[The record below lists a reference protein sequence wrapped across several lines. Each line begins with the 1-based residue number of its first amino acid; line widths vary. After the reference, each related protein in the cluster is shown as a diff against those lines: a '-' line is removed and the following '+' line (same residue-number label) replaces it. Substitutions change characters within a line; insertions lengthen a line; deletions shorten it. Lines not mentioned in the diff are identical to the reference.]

1 VLTTSVL
8 GWLLLG
14 VLVFWAVGAYN
25 RLVRLRS
32 VALLAFGA
40 LDAQWLRHTEL
51 LSAAVPMPV
60 LVPVTDGPVAAPVEP
75 EPPVPTA
82 LAAASAQL
90 MASLAVARSRPLER
104 DAIAALA
111 AARSVWDMAWTQAL
125 GASRTW
131 SAESEN
137 RPQRVQFLPDLQP
150 NSQAIGQKDGEKW
163 AAAVDLQPAIS
174 KSDWLPG
181 HGEVDR
187 VGAQQRWE
195 LWATQAAAAQS
206 QFNSAI
212 TQHNL
217 AVNQFPAVVLARLF
231 GFRPAGSL

>member
-32 VALLAFGA
+32 AALLAFGA
-40 LDAQWLRHTEL
+40 LDAQWLRHAEL
-51 LSAAVPMPV
+51 LPVALPTPVSGGPAEEPVTPEHVASAA
-60 LVPVTDGPVAAPVEP
+60 LVAA
-75 EPPVPTA
+75 
-82 LAAASAQL
+82 SIQL

-111 AARSVWDMAWTQAL
+111 AARSVWDMAWAQVLGQA
-125 GASRTW
+125 
-131 SAESEN
+131 
-137 RPQRVQFLPDLQP
+137 
-150 NSQAIGQKDGEKW
+150 
-163 AAAVDLQPAIS
+163 
-174 KSDWLPG
+174 
-181 HGEVDR
+181 EVDR
-187 VGAQQRWE
+187 VSAQQRWE
-195 LWATQAAAAQS
+195 LWATQAGAAQS

>member
-1 VLTTSVL
+1 MLTTSVL

-32 VALLAFGA
+32 AALLAFGA

-60 LVPVTDGPVAAPVEP
+60 LVPVAEEPVAAPVEP
-75 EPPVPTA
+75 EPAVPTA

-111 AARSVWDMAWTQAL
+111 AARSVWDMAWAQVQDQGDADKAL
-125 GASRTW
+125 
-131 SAESEN
+131 
-137 RPQRVQFLPDLQP
+137 
-150 NSQAIGQKDGEKW
+150 
-163 AAAVDLQPAIS
+163 
-174 KSDWLPG
+174 
-181 HGEVDR
+181 
-187 VGAQQRWE
+187 AQQRWE

-206 QFNSAI
+206 EFNSVI
-212 TQHNL
+212 CQHNL
-217 AVNQFPAVVLARLF
+217 AVSQFPAVVLARLF

>member
-1 VLTTSVL
+1 MLSMHAIRPTQTWPLWNTEASRQIERL
-8 GWLLLG
+8 ALHGLQG
-14 VLVFWAVGAYN
+14 VC
-25 RLVRLRS
+25 
-32 VALLAFGA
+32 
-40 LDAQWLRHTEL
+40 
-51 LSAAVPMPV
+51 
-60 LVPVTDGPVAAPVEP
+60 
-75 EPPVPTA
+75 
-82 LAAASAQL
+82 
-90 MASLAVARSRPLER
+90 
-104 DAIAALA
+104 
-111 AARSVWDMAWTQAL
+111 
-125 GASRTW
+125 RTW

-150 NSQAIGQKDGEKW
+150 NSQAIGQKAGEKW
-163 AAAVDLQPAIS
+163 AAAADLQPAIS
-174 KSDWLPG
+174 KSDRLPG

>member
-1 VLTTSVL
+1 MLTTSVL

-51 LSAAVPMPV
+51 LSATVPMPV
-60 LVPVTDGPVAAPVEP
+60 LVPVADGPVAAPVEP
-75 EPPVPTA
+75 EPPVSTA

-125 GASRTW
+125 G
-131 SAESEN
+131 
-137 RPQRVQFLPDLQP
+137 
-150 NSQAIGQKDGEKW
+150 
-163 AAAVDLQPAIS
+163 
-174 KSDWLPG
+174 

-217 AVNQFPAVVLARLF
+217 AVNQFPAVGLARLF

>member
-1 VLTTSVL
+1 MLTTSVL

-51 LSAAVPMPV
+51 LSATVPMPV
-60 LVPVTDGPVAAPVEP
+60 LVPVADGPVAAPVEP
-75 EPPVPTA
+75 EPPVPAA

-111 AARSVWDMAWTQAL
+111 AAC
-125 GASRTW
+125 W
-131 SAESEN
+131 SFGDSES
-137 RPQRVQFLPDLQP
+137 
-150 NSQAIGQKDGEKW
+150 
-163 AAAVDLQPAIS
+163 
-174 KSDWLPG
+174 
-181 HGEVDR
+181 
-187 VGAQQRWE
+187 
-195 LWATQAAAAQS
+195 AAQM
-206 QFNSAI
+206 
-212 TQHNL
+212 
-217 AVNQFPAVVLARLF
+217 RLV
-231 GFRPAGSL
+231 P

>member
-1 VLTTSVL
+1 MLTTSVL

-32 VALLAFGA
+32 AALLAFGA

-51 LSAAVPMPV
+51 LSVAVPMPV
-60 LVPVTDGPVAAPVEP
+60 LVPVAEEPVAAPVEP
-75 EPPVPTA
+75 EPAVPTA

-111 AARSVWDMAWTQAL
+111 AARSVWDMAWAQVQDQGDADKAL
-125 GASRTW
+125 
-131 SAESEN
+131 
-137 RPQRVQFLPDLQP
+137 
-150 NSQAIGQKDGEKW
+150 
-163 AAAVDLQPAIS
+163 
-174 KSDWLPG
+174 
-181 HGEVDR
+181 
-187 VGAQQRWE
+187 AQQRWE

-206 QFNSAI
+206 EFNSVI
-212 TQHNL
+212 CQHNL
-217 AVNQFPAVVLARLF
+217 AVSQFPAVVLARLF

>member
-1 VLTTSVL
+1 MHHQRSLPCPIFCGRRHSRHRQL
-8 GWLLLG
+8 QCGQDQQERQED
-14 VLVFWAVGAYN
+14 AVHG
-25 RLVRLRS
+25 
-32 VALLAFGA
+32 G
-40 LDAQWLRHTEL
+40 
-51 LSAAVPMPV
+51 
-60 LVPVTDGPVAAPVEP
+60 
-75 EPPVPTA
+75 
-82 LAAASAQL
+82 
-90 MASLAVARSRPLER
+90 
-104 DAIAALA
+104 II
-111 AARSVWDMAWTQAL
+111 L
-125 GASRTW
+125 GACRAW

-137 RPQRVQFLPDLQP
+137 WPQRVQFLPDLQP
-150 NSQAIGQKDGEKW
+150 NSQAIGQKAGEKW
-163 AAAVDLQPAIS
+163 AAAADLQPAIS
-174 KSDWLPG
+174 KSDRLPG

>member
-1 VLTTSVL
+1 MLTTSVL

-32 VALLAFGA
+32 AALLAFGA
-40 LDAQWLRHTEL
+40 LDAQWLRHAEL
-51 LSAAVPMPV
+51 LSVAVPAPES
-60 LVPVTDGPVAAPVEP
+60 DGPAERPATPESVA
-75 EPPVPTA
+75 PTA

-111 AARSVWDMAWTQAL
+111 AARSVWDMAWAQVL
-125 GASRTW
+125 G
-131 SAESEN
+131 
-137 RPQRVQFLPDLQP
+137 QGD
-150 NSQAIGQKDGEKW
+150 
-163 AAAVDLQPAIS
+163 
-174 KSDWLPG
+174 
-181 HGEVDR
+181 VDR
-187 VGAQQRWE
+187 ASAQQRWE
-195 LWATQAAAAQS
+195 LWATQAGAAQS

>member
-1 VLTTSVL
+1 MLTTSVL

-32 VALLAFGA
+32 AALLAFGA

-51 LSAAVPMPV
+51 LSVAVPMPA
-60 LVPVTDGPVAAPVEP
+60 LAPVAEEPVAAPVEP
-75 EPPVPTA
+75 EPAVPTA

-111 AARSVWDMAWTQAL
+111 AARSVWDMAWAQVQDQGDADKAL
-125 GASRTW
+125 
-131 SAESEN
+131 
-137 RPQRVQFLPDLQP
+137 
-150 NSQAIGQKDGEKW
+150 
-163 AAAVDLQPAIS
+163 
-174 KSDWLPG
+174 
-181 HGEVDR
+181 
-187 VGAQQRWE
+187 AQQRWE

-206 QFNSAI
+206 EFNSVI
-212 TQHNL
+212 CQHNL
-217 AVNQFPAVVLARLF
+217 AVSQFPAVVLARLF

>member
-1 VLTTSVL
+1 MLTTSVL

-51 LSAAVPMPV
+51 LSATVPMPV
-60 LVPVTDGPVAAPVEP
+60 LVPVADGPVAAPVEP

-111 AARSVWDMAWTQAL
+111 AARSVWDMAWAQVQDQGDANKAL
-125 GASRTW
+125 
-131 SAESEN
+131 
-137 RPQRVQFLPDLQP
+137 
-150 NSQAIGQKDGEKW
+150 
-163 AAAVDLQPAIS
+163 
-174 KSDWLPG
+174 
-181 HGEVDR
+181 
-187 VGAQQRWE
+187 AQQRWE

-206 QFNSAI
+206 EFNSVI
-212 TQHNL
+212 CQHNL
-217 AVNQFPAVVLARLF
+217 AVSQFPAVVLARLF